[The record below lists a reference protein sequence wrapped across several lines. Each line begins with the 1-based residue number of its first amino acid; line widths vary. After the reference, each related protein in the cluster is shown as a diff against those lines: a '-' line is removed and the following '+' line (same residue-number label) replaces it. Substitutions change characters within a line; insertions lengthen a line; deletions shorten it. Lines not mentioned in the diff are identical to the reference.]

1 MKRTDTT
8 IIAGIALMAAG
19 ALFLFEN
26 LGFLGPLQNSVW
38 ALLFGAGGIVFLT
51 TFWRDRARWWA
62 LIPGFTLLSLGA
74 LIGLQP
80 ARERQ
85 VNDDRRKRTIY
96 RAPTSDAEHR
106 GGDLR
111 DLRRNARPAD
121 LGRAGDPVTGG
132 AEHL

>member
-85 VNDDRRKRTIY
+85 VNDDRRKNR
-96 RAPTSDAEHR
+96 SDAEHR
-106 GGDLR
+106 GSDLR
-111 DLRRNARPAD
+111 PLRRNARPAD
-121 LGRAGDPVTGG
+121 LSRAGDPIAGG